1 MFVIDC
7 LLKFLGTVAFLFI
20 LLKVVVILIFIDMDI
35 RSMWHKLACH
45 VNNSFKSQVIYIFV
59 TVISVIAIYSL
70 MIIYFSY
77 PIKDFTVKKA
87 ALFGESFGL
96 INALFTGLAF
106 AGVIITLIF
115 QNKQIKQQQ
124 NDINNSQEI
133 QKKQNFET
141 TFFNLIKLHNDI
153 VSDINIKSKGA
164 FKYTGRDCFKFFHNK
179 YFEAYEEAQDKLS
192 DSEPII
198 ILNAAYVVFYN
209 DWQQDVGHYFRN
221 LYNIIKYVHFSDMIN
236 KKTYVNFIRA
246 QLSSY
251 ELALLFYNCLSL
263 KGHERFY
270 PLVVEYEF
278 LENMD
283 LNIIPHEHIDLYDRK
298 VFGNMFAS

>member
-1 MFVIDC
+1 
-7 LLKFLGTVAFLFI
+7 
-20 LLKVVVILIFIDMDI
+20 MDI